1 MSLARSLLLSAALLG
16 CNATPPPEDKPK
28 APPQEAKTP
37 PPPTPAAPTPPKD
50 PPQPATPPPPL
61 PATIGVAACDDYV
74 DRYRTCIKDLVPAI
88 EKERHGQVVDA
99 QRATWLAA
107 AADPKL
113 AAGLEGECGAAAE
126 AARVATRI
134 WGCVWKQGDKAEPE
148 DYPSGE
154 ASRPPPRSKGLRGL
168 LD

>member
-1 MSLARSLLLSAALLG
+1 MSLARSLLLSVALLG
-16 CNATPPPEDKPK
+16 CNAAPPPEDKPK
-28 APPQEAKTP
+28 APPQEAKTT

-50 PPQPATPPPPL
+50 PPPPATPPA

-113 AAGLEGECGAAAE
+113 AAGLEGECAAAAE

-134 WGCVWKQGDKAEPE
+134 WGCVWKADDKAEPE
-148 DYPSGE
+148 AYPSGE
-154 ASRPPPRSKGLRGL
+154 AAKSAPRSKGLR
-168 LD
+168 DIFD

>member
-16 CNATPPPEDKPK
+16 CNAATPPEDKPK
-28 APPQEAKTP
+28 APPQEVKTAP
-37 PPPTPAAPTPPKD
+37 PATPAAPTPPKE
-50 PPQPATPPPPL
+50 PPPPPVTA
-61 PATIGVAACDDYV
+61 PAPPAKIGVAACDDYV

-113 AAGLEGECGAAAE
+113 SAGLADECGAAVE

-134 WGCVWKQGDKAEPE
+134 WGCVWKQDDKAEPE

-154 ASRPPPRSKGLRGL
+154 ASRPPPRSKGLRPIF
-168 LD
+168 D